1 MMYGRGFGGF
11 RGCFDGLGMYPG
23 SMGFFMMLGRALLVI
38 VVVFFWVRKGKAST
52 QTNDAEHILKLRL
65 AKGEISNEEYDK
77 LKKIL

>member
-23 SMGFFMMLGRALLVI
+23 SMGFFMILGIALLVI

-65 AKGEISNEEYDK
+65 AKGEISSEEYDK

>member
-23 SMGFFMMLGRALLVI
+23 SMGFFMMLGIALLVI
-38 VVVFFWVRKGKAST
+38 VVVFFWVRKGKAAT

-65 AKGEISNEEYDK
+65 AKGEISSEEYDK